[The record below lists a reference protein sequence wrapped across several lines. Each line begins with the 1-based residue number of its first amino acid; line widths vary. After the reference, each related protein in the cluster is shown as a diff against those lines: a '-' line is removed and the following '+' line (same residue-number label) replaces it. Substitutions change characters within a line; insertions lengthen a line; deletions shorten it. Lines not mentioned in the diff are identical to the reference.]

1 MKKAWRNNYNSKLSW
16 FEVFGKEIKYFFKD
30 IKKRWMNGGSLPTI
44 VTFPDY
50 PSKRTTIFK
59 IADGLNY
66 RLTNKLKSNAS
77 LYLFFHDDT
86 FTQPSEEILNMK
98 GDVINISVTDISKK
112 KVDEVHLK
120 IFGYN
125 TSIDPLTFH
134 GMAVKKNNLNALHD
148 GQIIQ
153 CPLTEVS
160 ADFVYQI
167 LIDNME
173 SQGMVVD
180 MRVPVM
186 KGSIP
191 LCYKKYKA
199 HSVRFTNE
207 VSSSSLHDP
216 TELFSA
222 EEIKQIEQF
231 SLAFELDFGEL
242 DILRHTDGRIFIIDV
257 NKTPYGPPVGLSEE
271 ENKKA
276 VSMLTTSF
284 KKIFLSN

>member
-16 FEVFGKEIKYFFKD
+16 FEVFGKELKYFFKD
-30 IKKRWMNGGSLPTI
+30 IKKRWMNGGSLPII

-66 RLTNKLKSNAS
+66 RLTNKLKSKAS
-77 LYLFFHDDT
+77 LYLFFHDET
-86 FTQPSEEILNMK
+86 FTQPSEDILNIKSDVLNK
-98 GDVINISVTDISKK
+98 GVTDISKK

-125 TSIDPLTFH
+125 TSIDPLTFN
-134 GMAVKKNNLNALHD
+134 GLAVKKNNLNALHD
-148 GQIIQ
+148 GQIIE
-153 CPLTEVS
+153 CPITQAS
-160 ADFVYQI
+160 SDFVYQI
-167 LIDNME
+167 LIDNTE
-173 SQGMVVD
+173 PQGMVVD
-180 MRVPVM
+180 FRVPVM
-186 KGSIP
+186 KGRIP
-191 LCYKKYKA
+191 HCYKKYKTNA
-199 HSVRFTNE
+199 VRFTNE

-222 EEIKQIEQF
+222 EEIKRIEQF

-242 DILRHTDGRIFIIDV
+242 DILRHKDGRIFIIDV

-276 VSMLTTSF
+276 VNRLTTSF
-284 KKIFLSN
+284 KQTFLSN